1 MNLESGG
8 EAWADDMNLEV
19 ISTWV
24 FKTHRLDD
32 SLRSE
37 CS

>member
-24 FKTHRLDD
+24 FKTIDWMIH
-32 SLRSE
+32 
-37 CS
+37 